1 MRNARHK
8 DAPGPLD
15 EVCACPACKNYSR
28 AYLHHLVM
36 AKEIL
41 GAMLLTWHNLHYYQ
55 DLMAEIRKAI
65 SECALDAFEAAFH
78 EEQQETRSG
87 ISIDINSN

>member
-8 DAPGPLD
+8 DDPGPLD
-15 EVCACPACKNYSR
+15 EACGCPACENYSR

-55 DLMAEIRKAI
+55 DLMADMREAI
-65 SECALDAFEAAFH
+65 GEGALEAFQAAFQ
-78 EEQQETRSG
+78 EAQQQ
-87 ISIDINSN
+87 